1 MADTLYP
8 FTKIIGVEKPIY
20 LQKYPTWG
28 TFVTQCQYDG
38 LSTPYLGFFDEDNNV
53 IYELLGT
60 SMGSNLYKWSFDL
73 SIYTNLYDK
82 CLHTYIY
89 TNQQNVVD
97 NLPIDAIAESEL
109 LQVSSKY
116 NDLVLQF
123 QYTNNEVFDTV
134 SYSGYT
140 GYAYIASQLG
150 QDYQFEESTTVYEQS
165 NGVIQKLSARLKD
178 KRKLLTDYMPKFE
191 HEKLSLILMQDNI
204 SINGESFVKN
214 NEYTVSPIN
223 RYALSQGSTLLNNS
237 IYNFV
242 NSNCL

>member
-1 MADTLYP
+1 M
-8 FTKIIGVEKPIY
+8 
-20 LQKYPTWG
+20 
-28 TFVTQCQYDG
+28 
-38 LSTPYLGFFDEDNNV
+38 
-53 IYELLGT
+53 
-60 SMGSNLYKWSFDL
+60 
-73 SIYTNLYDK
+73 
-82 CLHTYIY
+82 
-89 TNQQNVVD
+89 
-97 NLPIDAIAESEL
+97 
-109 LQVSSKY
+109 
-116 NDLVLQF
+116 QF
-123 QYTNNEVFDTV
+123 QYTNNEIFDTV

-242 NSNCL
+242 NSSCL